1 VISSHYAASGARWWY
16 KWEGKQVGDLTKLQ
30 GAVCVGDVSKFTG
43 VADILRAIEKAGS
56 EASNKSPR
64 DACRKFLREWMLEAP
79 EQTVPAGILE
89 YAKKQGVRVRA
100 CHPSTELK
108 AVTEATKELK
118 WRTMER
124 VREEMT
130 ENQQLHAWQVGRQW
144 WLVLPDDMPIGDS
157 DSGGTAG
164 GRRNGESTDGG
175 PSMTESETATESTRR
190 SGALPRIN

>member
-1 VISSHYAASGARWWY
+1 WWY
-16 KWEGKQVGDLTKLQ
+16 KWEGKHVGDLTKLQ

-43 VADILRAIEKAGS
+43 VGDILRAIEKAGS

-64 DACRKFLREWMLEAP
+64 DACRKFLREWMLEAA

-100 CHPSTELK
+100 CRPSTEWK
-108 AVTEATKELK
+108 AATEATKELK

-130 ENQQLHAWQVGRQW
+130 ENQQLHTWQVGGRW
-144 WLVLPDDMPIGDS
+144 WLVLPDVLPIGDG
-157 DSGGTAG
+157 DSGGTVG
-164 GRRNGESTDGG
+164 GQRNGESVDRG
-175 PSMTESETATESTRR
+175 
-190 SGALPRIN
+190 